1 MNKIRVLLADDHTV
15 VRRGIRNML
24 EQEPDIDVVGEAGDG
39 EEALQ
44 LTEVLAPDV
53 LLLDVEMP
61 GLSGVEV
68 TRRLHARKS
77 PVKILALSA
86 YDDRQ
91 YTLGLLANGAAGYL
105 TKEEDPRTIV
115 AAVRGVGR
123 GEEGWL
129 SRRVALQVVAWAQD
143 ESLTARALTEQELR
157 LLQRVVSGKTNP
169 EIAAALG
176 VSERDVE
183 ERLGGILTKLGG
195 TSRTKAAM
203 QAVREGLVEGAL
215 SIIRVLIVE
224 EIQLM
229 CHMLAALLEDESDVE
244 VVGCAT
250 TVKEAL
256 GQIQNCDMILV
267 NSALPDQGALTLSR
281 AVTRL
286 DPAVKVLVVGLSE
299 VEPAVLEYIEAGAAG
314 FVLREDST
322 EALLKHIRSAHRDA
336 ALISPRIAAALMS
349 RINELANWVPEQ
361 EQQRSNL
368 EELTP
373 RERQVLFLVGQ
384 GLSNKEIAEQLYI
397 QPGTVKNH
405 VHNIFKKLNV
415 NSRQDA
421 AAFVPL
427 VDRQQP

>member
-183 ERLGGILTKLGG
+183 ERLGGILTNLHFSHQGCDAGG
-195 TSRTKAAM
+195 ARGAGGRG
-203 QAVREGLVEGAL
+203 AVDHTCVDCGGDPV
-215 SIIRVLIVE
+215 
-224 EIQLM
+224 
-229 CHMLAALLEDESDVE
+229 DV
-244 VVGCAT
+244 
-250 TVKEAL
+250 
-256 GQIQNCDMILV
+256 
-267 NSALPDQGALTLSR
+267 SH
-281 AVTRL
+281 
-286 DPAVKVLVVGLSE
+286 
-299 VEPAVLEYIEAGAAG
+299 AG
-314 FVLREDST
+314 R
-322 EALLKHIRSAHRDA
+322 
-336 ALISPRIAAALMS
+336 
-349 RINELANWVPEQ
+349 
-361 EQQRSNL
+361 
-368 EELTP
+368 
-373 RERQVLFLVGQ
+373 LVGRRV
-384 GLSNKEIAEQLYI
+384 G
-397 QPGTVKNH
+397 
-405 VHNIFKKLNV
+405 
-415 NSRQDA
+415 R
-421 AAFVPL
+421 
-427 VDRQQP
+427 